1 MTSEALPSRPAVVVG
16 DVGLDVIVRPGGPV
30 HYGTDTP
37 ARVSVQ
43 PGGAG
48 GNTAAWLAS
57 AGTPVCLFARVGA
70 DSAAE
75 AVRADLRAAGVTA
88 VLAEDPELPTCS
100 VVVLAETS
108 GERTMFP
115 DRGAN
120 ARLSPADVDLTRA
133 RWDGIPDLG
142 AVPATGE
149 VPPHL
154 HVSGYVLF
162 DEGSRAAGIAA
173 LAQAREVG
181 WTTSVD
187 PQAPSLLARVGAETF
202 LSWIE
207 GVDLLLPNAAEAAA
221 LGGQAAM
228 LAAAEHVVVTYGGDG
243 ARWVCR
249 SGTWSAA
256 APTVHVTD
264 PTGAGDAF
272 DAGLLAAW
280 LTGASPEDSLRA
292 GIQAGSTAVSR
303 VGARPAYRARAARPE
318 V

>member
-1 MTSEALPSRPAVVVG
+1 VRPAVVVG

-48 GNTAAWLAS
+48 GNTAAWLAAS
-57 AGTPVCLFARVGA
+57 GAAVCLFARVGA
-70 DSAAE
+70 DAAAE
-75 AVRADLRAAGVTA
+75 AVRANLRAARVTA
-88 VLAEDPELPTCS
+88 VLAEDTELPTCS

-120 ARLSPADVDLTRA
+120 ARLAPADVDLAEA

-142 AVPATGE
+142 ALAAAGE
-149 VPPHL
+149 GPPHL

-162 DEGSRAAGIAA
+162 DEGSRAAGLAA
-173 LAQAREVG
+173 LDQARALG

-187 PQAPSLLARVGAETF
+187 PQAPSLLARVGPATF
-202 LSWIE
+202 LSWVE
-207 GVDLLLPNAAEAAA
+207 GIDLLLPNAAEAEA
-221 LGGQAAM
+221 LGGEAAM
-228 LAAAEHVVVTYGGDG
+228 LAVAEHVVVTHGGDG
-243 ARWVCR
+243 ATWVCR
-249 SGTWSAA
+249 AGTWSAR
-256 APTVHVTD
+256 APQVEVVD

-280 LTGASPEDSLRA
+280 LAGATPEDALRGGIRA
-292 GIQAGSTAVSR
+292 GSAAVSR
-303 VGARPAYRARAARPE
+303 VGARPGE
-318 V
+318 